1 MSPEDSGASSACSA
15 PGSPRAGVRLSVD
28 GPLATVTLADA
39 ATRNAQTP
47 RTWQALA
54 SIGSALPGSVRVV
67 LLRAEGPSFSA
78 GLDRALLP
86 TAELA
91 DDSAVARLGRREHQ
105 DIEATLA
112 EYQRAFT
119 WWRRNDLISVAVV
132 QGHAVGA
139 GCQLALA
146 CDLRL
151 LADDALLSLPEAS
164 LGLVPDLGGSKPLV
178 ELVGYSRA
186 LEICL
191 TGRRLDAQEALR
203 LGLATSVWPRAA
215 LDAAVADLVD
225 VLLATPRAATAET
238 KALLRGADGRDAE
251 SQRAA
256 ERAASA
262 RLLREAAGLGE

>member
-1 MSPEDSGASSACSA
+1 MA
-15 PGSPRAGVRLSVD
+15 PQGGETGPIQEPAHAGVRLRVD
-28 GPLATVTLADA
+28 GPLATVTLADP

-78 GLDRALLP
+78 GLDRGLLP
-86 TAELA
+86 TAESAQPSAA
-91 DDSAVARLGRREHQ
+91 DLLGRRAAE

-119 WWRRNDLISVAVV
+119 WWRRNDLVSVAVV
-132 QGHAVGA
+132 QGHAIGA

-151 LADDALLSLPEAS
+151 LAEDAQLALPEAS
-164 LGLVPDLGGSKPLV
+164 LGLVPDLGGTKALV
-178 ELVGYSRA
+178 DLVGYARA

-191 TGRRLDAQEALR
+191 TGRRVGAQEALR
-203 LGLATSVWPRAA
+203 LGLATSVWPRAE
-215 LDAAVADLVD
+215 LDSAATELVEA
-225 VLLATPRAATAET
+225 LLATPRSAAAET
-238 KALLRGADGRDAE
+238 KALLRGAAERDAQ

-262 RLLREAAGLGE
+262 RLLREWAGLGE